1 MKNSNNL
8 KQNNFLSL
16 LTFIVVVFLLIY
28 ISSFVFFRIDL
39 TSEKRYTL
47 SQSTIDLLEKNKE
60 GIYIK
65 IYLDGEGLP
74 PGFKQLQRSIR
85 EILDEFGVYSGN
97 NLNYEFINP
106 SENPDKEVRKQI
118 FTQLNEKGIL
128 PIDLND
134 KDSEGKESKQIIF
147 PGAILIY
154 NAKEV
159 PINFLKNTKG
169 QTAEQ
174 NLNNSIQSLEYEFT
188 NAIRKLTADESQ
200 KIAFIQGHG
209 ELHEYELVD
218 ITRTLSEYYEVQ
230 TGILGGKLGII
241 DEFKAIIIA
250 NPTKAFSEEDKFV
263 IDQYIMNGGKA
274 IWLVDGVNA
283 SMDSLATAPSAL
295 AMATEYNISDQLF
308 KYGARVNP
316 TLLMDLTCAPIGL
329 TSRANSN
336 QGIELFPWLYYPEI
350 RSDNKHFITKYLN
363 SIKTQFA
370 STVDTVGDSKEIKR
384 TVLLKSSKY
393 AREAH
398 VPVRLSLEIIGKQP
412 DPNAFNKPNLPFAV
426 LLEGSFESLYKNRN
440 ISHLANQIPNFKTK
454 SKDTKIIV
462 AGDGDIARNE
472 VASNGEVFPLGY
484 DRNSGLRYEGNK
496 EFLLNAVNYLCGDS
510 ALMKLRMRELQLRL
524 LDKQRIQS
532 ERTKWQVINV
542 LLPVLVILMF
552 AVILFFIRK
561 RKYSL

>member
-1 MKNSNNL
+1 MKNSNSL

-16 LTFIVVVFLLIY
+16 LTFIIVVFLLIY

-47 SQSTIDLLEKNKE
+47 SQSTIDLLKKNKE

-118 FTQLNEKGIL
+118 FTQLSEKGIL

-134 KDSEGKESKQIIF
+134 KDSEGKVSQQIIF
-147 PGAILIY
+147 PGALLIY

-188 NAIRKLTADESQ
+188 NALRKLIADESQ

-218 ITRTLSEYYEVQ
+218 ITRTLTEYYEVQ
-230 TGILGGKLGII
+230 TGVLGGKLGIL
-241 DEFKAIIIA
+241 DYFKAIIIA
-250 NPTKAFSEEDKFV
+250 NPTKPFSEEDKFV

-370 STVDTVGDSKEIKR
+370 STVDTVGDSPEIKR
-384 TVLLKSSKY
+384 TILLKSSKF

-412 DPNAFNKPNLPFAV
+412 DPNAFNKPNLPVAV
-426 LLEGSFESLYKNRN
+426 LLEGKFESLYKNRN
-440 ISHLANQIPNFKTK
+440 ISHLANQIPNFKTQ
-454 SKDTKIIV
+454 SKETKIIV
-462 AGDGDIARNE
+462 VGDGDIARNE

-484 DRNSGLRYEGNK
+484 DRNSGLKYEGNK

-524 LDKQRIQS
+524 LDKQRIQE

-542 LLPVLVILMF
+542 LMPILIILIF
-552 AVILFFIRK
+552 AFALFFIRK